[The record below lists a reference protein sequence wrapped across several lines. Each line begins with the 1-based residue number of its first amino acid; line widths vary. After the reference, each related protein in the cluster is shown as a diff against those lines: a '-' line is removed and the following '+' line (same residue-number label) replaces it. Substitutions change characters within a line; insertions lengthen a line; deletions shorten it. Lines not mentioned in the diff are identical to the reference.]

1 MQLFTSSI
9 GRKILMAISGQAMV
23 LFAVIHLLGN
33 SSIFGWLAGGINA
46 YAEHLH
52 SMPLPIIIG
61 FRLVMLLLLCIH
73 VWFGIQLTIENRG
86 GRPQQYAVKATQKA
100 TFASENMIWT
110 GLLLLAFLLYHLAH
124 FTFQCL
130 DPNTA
135 ALKNLV
141 PLHDHMVPNV
151 LGMVVS
157 GFKNF
162 FTSFIYAGAMVVL
175 FLHLSHGIQS
185 FFQTM
190 GWSCDKAQPLI
201 VKAGTM
207 VALILFL
214 GYVAIP
220 LTIFAGILKG

>member
-1 MQLFTSSI
+1 MQMLTSSI

-33 SSIFGWLAGGINA
+33 SSIFGWLNGGINA

-52 SMPLPIIIG
+52 SMPLPIIVG
-61 FRLVMLLLLCIH
+61 FRLVMLLLVCIH
-73 VWFGIQLTIENRG
+73 IWFGIQLTLENRG
-86 GRPQQYAVKATQKA
+86 GRPQQYAVKTIQKA

-110 GLLLLAFLLYHLAH
+110 GLIILAFLVYHLLQ
-124 FTFQCL
+124 FTFQVTN
-130 DPNTA
+130 PETA
-135 ALKNLV
+135 ALKNMV
-141 PLHDHMVPNV
+141 PLHGNAVPNV
-151 LGMVVS
+151 FGMVVA
-157 GFKNF
+157 GFKSF
-162 FTSFIYAGAMVVL
+162 LGSFIYVGALVVL

-190 GWSCDKAQPLI
+190 GWSCDKSQPII
-201 VKAGTM
+201 VKAGTL

-220 LTIFAGILKG
+220 LSIFVGILKG